1 LHLDGAQFTLRMQLI
16 FRSCQMGG
24 SVLSQLHPEWNV
36 SQTVTRVA
44 VAGGISDGDH
54 SRPAIEL
61 F

>member
-1 LHLDGAQFTLRMQLI
+1 MKHALVNFTP
-16 FRSCQMGG
+16 SG
-24 SVLSQLHPEWNV
+24 NV